1 MDDLPPGLYDSL
13 IDELLLGKVGRLD
26 AERLRAELV
35 DVEPAD
41 IPARL
46 GELVSDWTAATLTA
60 VPIEQRNTVALEISA
75 TLLQALAHVSADALG
90 EGRLLVAPLRRLAAV
105 APLDAR
111 RQPVPIRRPL
121 TPLRDTVLMTNARDQ
136 PSVGHEIEHEIDSA
150 ERIEA
155 VLAFI
160 RWTGIRSLLPH
171 LRRHVEA
178 GRTLRII
185 TTTYT
190 GSTEQ
195 RALEA
200 LVDLGADVRV
210 SYDTS
215 TTRLHAKAWL
225 FGRRSGFSTVYIG
238 SSNLTYSAQVTGLEW
253 NVRASQR
260 TNPELVA
267 GFERTFATYWDDP
280 HFERFD
286 PDRFAAA
293 TARATAPLDG
303 SILTPFEITPLP
315 FQTQVLEQLRVER
328 QRGHPNTLIAA
339 ATGTGKTIMA
349 ALDYRHLAATLPR
362 ARLLFVAHRSEILD
376 QSRTTFRHVLRDG
389 AFGEM
394 WVGGLRPTRWE
405 HVFASIQ
412 SVSANEA
419 VRIDP
424 RQFDVVIVDEFHHAA
439 ADSYVAL
446 LDHLEPRHLVG
457 LTATPERADGLDVT
471 RWFGGR
477 LAYELRL
484 WDALEQGLLSP
495 FHYFGIHDDVDL
507 TEIPWRRGTGYDVER
522 LTGVYTANTRWAE
535 KVIQA
540 VREKVGDP
548 RSMRALGFCVSIAH
562 AEFMVDCFDKAGFAT
577 RAVTAATPA
586 DERRAALAA
595 LRDGQ
600 VQVLFTVDLFNEG
613 VDVPEIDVVLLL
625 RPTESATVFLQQIG
639 RGLRRTEGKDVLT
652 VLDFVG
658 THRGEFR
665 FDLRFRGLL
674 GRSRREL
681 ENDIVSG
688 FPFLPA
694 GCQLD
699 LDDVARTIVL
709 DNVRRALPTRW
720 RTQVAELRSLGDVEL
735 ETYLAETGL
744 ELDDIYQNGNYW
756 TKLRRD
762 AGFVTGTAPEGE
774 AGIGRGVG
782 RLLHLDDTERI
793 ETYQWLLDRSSPVS
807 ATELDERRR
816 RQFEGLVLTALAPRR
831 GTFADLD
838 EAAAHLWQHDLLRRE
853 LLSALEPLN
862 DNVIHLHQPL
872 GLLHPVPIQT
882 HASYNREEILAAF
895 GDATASRP
903 PSLQT
908 GVFFHRPTDTDL
920 LLITLQKSERD
931 YSPTTRYLDYAIS
944 DRLFHWES
952 QATTAEA
959 SDRGQNYVHHEARG
973 RSVVLFIRPTKQ
985 TARGTTTPYFCAGMA
1000 RYVEHRSERP
1010 MQITWRL
1017 DHSLPGDVFAAYR
1030 AAVA

>member
-1 MDDLPPGLYDSL
+1 MGDLPIGLYDSL
-13 IDELLLGKVGRLD
+13 IDELLRGKLGQLD
-26 AERLRAELV
+26 AERLRAELS
-35 DVEPAD
+35 DVEPAE

-46 GELVSDWTAATLTA
+46 GELVSDWTAATLAT
-60 VPIEQRNTVALEISA
+60 VPIEQRNAVALDVSSA
-75 TLLQALAHVSADALG
+75 VLQALQHVSSGALG
-90 EGRLLVAPLRRLAAV
+90 EGRRLVAPLRRLAAV

-111 RQPVPIRRPL
+111 RQPIPIRRPL

-136 PSVGHEIEHEIDSA
+136 PSVGHEIENEIDSA
-150 ERIEA
+150 ERIDA

-160 RWTGIRSLLPH
+160 RWTGIRSLLPR

-178 GRTLRII
+178 GRTLRVI

-190 GSTEQ
+190 GSTEL
-195 RALEA
+195 RALAA
-200 LVDLGADVRV
+200 LVDLGADVKV

-225 FGRRSGFSTVYIG
+225 FARQSGFSTVYIG

-260 TNPELVA
+260 SNPELLA

-286 PDRFAAA
+286 PDRFEAAA
-293 TARATAPLDG
+293 ARATPTTDG
-303 SILTPFEITPLP
+303 SILTPFQITPLP
-315 FQTQVLEQLRVER
+315 FQTQILEQLRVER

-362 ARLLFVAHRSEILD
+362 ARLLFIAHLNEILE

-389 AFGEM
+389 SFGEM
-394 WVGGLRPTRWE
+394 WVGGLKPLRWDY
-405 HVFASIQ
+405 VFASIQ
-412 SVSANEA
+412 SISANEA
-419 VRIDP
+419 TRIDP
-424 RQFDVVIVDEFHHAA
+424 QQFDVVVVDEFHHAA
-439 ADSYVAL
+439 ASSYVAL

-457 LTATPERADGLDVT
+457 LTATPERADGLDIT

-477 LAYELRL
+477 LACELRL
-484 WDALEQGLLSP
+484 WDALEQGLLAP
-495 FHYFGIHDDVDL
+495 FHYFGIHDNVDL
-507 TEIPWRRGTGYDVER
+507 SDIPWRRGTGYDVER
-522 LTGVYTANTRWAE
+522 LTEVYTANTRWAE

-540 VREKVGDP
+540 VSEKAGDP

-562 AEFMVDCFDKAGFAT
+562 AEFMTDCFNQAGFDT
-577 RAVTAATPA
+577 LAVTSATPA
-586 DERRAALAA
+586 DDRREALAA
-595 LRDGQ
+595 LRDGR

-681 ENDIVSG
+681 ENDIVNG

-694 GCQLD
+694 GCHLE

-709 DNVRRALPTRW
+709 NNVRRALPTRW
-720 RTQVAELRSLGDVEL
+720 RTQVAELRSLGNIEL
-735 ETYLAETGL
+735 GTYLAETGL
-744 ELDDIYQNGNYW
+744 ELDDVYQNGNYW
-756 TKLRRD
+756 TKLRRH
-762 AGFVTGTAPEGE
+762 AGFVDGLPPDSEPSV
-774 AGIGRGVG
+774 GRGIG
-782 RLLHLDDTERI
+782 RLLHLDDTERLEI
-793 ETYQWLLDRSSPVS
+793 YQWLLDRSGPLAAV
-807 ATELDERRR
+807 ELDERRR
-816 RQFEGLVLTALAPRR
+816 RQYEGLLLTVLAPRR
-831 GTFADLD
+831 GTFDDLD
-838 EAAAHLWQHDLLRRE
+838 AAAAYLWQHDHLRRE
-853 LLSALEPLN
+853 LLSVLVLLN
-862 DNVIHLHQPL
+862 DTVIHLHQPL
-872 GLLHPVPIQT
+872 GLLHPVPLQV

-895 GDATASRP
+895 GDATVDKP

-908 GVFFHRPTDTDL
+908 GVFFHRPTRTDL
-920 LLITLQKSERD
+920 LFITLQKSERD

-952 QATTAEA
+952 QSNTASSSE
-959 SDRGQNYVHHEARG
+959 RGQNYIHHVARE
-973 RSVVLFIRPTKQ
+973 RAVMLFIRTTKQ
-985 TARGTTTPYFCAGMA
+985 TARGTAPYFCAGTA

-1017 DHSLPGDVFAAYR
+1017 DHPLPGDVFAAYR